1 MNKINLG
8 PATIQVLRMICK
20 QFNKIWMKKKASNMD
35 VFVDYF
41 CVFCF
46 MLCEPI
52 FCGDVSCI
60 NVMFHFH
67 SGHRSCCR
75 KIFFIHGDTSR

>member
-41 CVFCF
+41 CGF
-46 MLCEPI
+46 L
-52 FCGDVSCI
+52 
-60 NVMFHFH
+60 FHVV
-67 SGHRSCCR
+67 
-75 KIFFIHGDTSR
+75 